1 MPQSSVMETTEQTLL
16 AGLKEAIADL
26 EFIRDVT
33 EDQYIRS
40 LAVAAVE
47 VARIYLNVAKGDK

>member
-1 MPQSSVMETTEQTLL
+1 METTEQTLL
-16 AGLKEAIADL
+16 AGLEEALSDL
-26 EFIRDVT
+26 EFIRDVS

-40 LAVAAVE
+40 LAIAAVN